1 MDFFQYKAMDESGRI
16 QVGQADA
23 MNIADLEMRLRKM
36 GLDLINYREIK
47 SQSQSVS
54 GRGIG
59 RRDLILLCF
68 HLEQTSRAGV
78 PILESLED
86 LRDSTGNPRMR
97 EVISAMSES
106 IEGGKTLSEAMRDFP
121 GVFSNVFANL
131 VKAGEQTGDIGE
143 VFRRLGENLKWQD
156 EQASQ
161 AKKVV
166 MYPAFVGTVVIGV
179 VFFLM
184 IYLVPQLT
192 SFVKTMGQHLP
203 AHTRALIFVSD
214 IFVHHWF
221 LIMLT
226 PVLLFTSLFV
236 GIKVNPEIAL
246 KVDEIKLKM
255 PIIGP
260 ILKKLILARLSGFFA
275 MMYSSGIT
283 IIDCIRT
290 SEEISGNKAM
300 EAAIN
305 IVGQQIADGKS
316 LSDSF
321 EVTGLFPPLVIRMI
335 RVGETTGALQE
346 SLENVSYFYTRDV
359 RESVDRL
366 QAMIEPAMTVV
377 LGVIVGW
384 VMFSILGPIYDLIT
398 TIKV

>member
-1 MDFFQYKAMDESGRI
+1 
-16 QVGQADA
+16 
-23 MNIADLEMRLRKM
+23 
-36 GLDLINYREIK
+36 
-47 SQSQSVS
+47 
-54 GRGIG
+54 
-59 RRDLILLCF
+59 
-68 HLEQTSRAGV
+68 
-78 PILESLED
+78 
-86 LRDSTGNPRMR
+86 
-97 EVISAMSES
+97 
-106 IEGGKTLSEAMRDFP
+106 
-121 GVFSNVFANL
+121 
-131 VKAGEQTGDIGE
+131 
-143 VFRRLGENLKWQD
+143 
-156 EQASQ
+156 
-161 AKKVV
+161 
-166 MYPAFVGTVVIGV
+166 
-179 VFFLM
+179 
-184 IYLVPQLT
+184 
-192 SFVKTMGQHLP
+192 
-203 AHTRALIFVSD
+203 
-214 IFVHHWF
+214 
-221 LIMLT
+221 
-226 PVLLFTSLFV
+226 
-236 GIKVNPEIAL
+236 
-246 KVDEIKLKM
+246 VDEIKLKM

-366 QAMIEPAMTVV
+366 QALIEPAMTVV
-377 LGVIVGW
+377 LGAIVGW